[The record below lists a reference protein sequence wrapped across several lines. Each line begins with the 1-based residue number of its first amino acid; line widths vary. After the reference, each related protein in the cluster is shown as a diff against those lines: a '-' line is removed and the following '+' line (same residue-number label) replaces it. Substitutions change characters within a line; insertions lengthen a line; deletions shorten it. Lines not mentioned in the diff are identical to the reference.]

1 LVNSLIAG
9 APLLALSAFA
19 PWLTATISRG
29 AVHATR
35 ELALVT
41 ALMSFLIS
49 SRHTASM
56 MVNGCGYL
64 RRTMVVF
71 PLAALAVLS
80 YPLWPR
86 FLPPIY
92 GVPLWVSAAEAAVM
106 CALLMDASKIL
117 RSLSGPTEPAAQE
130 VCA

>member
-1 LVNSLIAG
+1 
-9 APLLALSAFA
+9 
-19 PWLTATISRG
+19 
-29 AVHATR
+29 
-35 ELALVT
+35 
-41 ALMSFLIS
+41 
-49 SRHTASM
+49 M

-71 PLAALAVLS
+71 PLAALAALS

-92 GVPLWVSAAEAAVM
+92 GVPLWVSAAEAIVLF
-106 CALLMDASKIL
+106 ALLTDASKIL
-117 RSLSGPTEPAAQE
+117 RSRSVPAEPAAQE